1 MFDYNYLD
9 EKIKISDYLEEEYF
23 NLNLDKI
30 NIMYNSEENC
40 FTFKNIVKD
49 SFLNYLLN
57 DEITYEIVF
66 SNKANFKNIYNYIK
80 EYNKPI
86 EEENCFDD
94 NDHYN
99 RNDWLRDV
107 SGTND
112 FETMNDVFWN
122 LD

>member
-1 MFDYNYLD
+1 M
-9 EKIKISDYLEEEYF
+9 
-23 NLNLDKI
+23 
-30 NIMYNSEENC
+30 
-40 FTFKNIVKD
+40 
-49 SFLNYLLN
+49 NYLLN